1 MPALVQALHRELDM
15 RIPYLDN
22 APVETI
28 YFGGGTP
35 SMLPPA
41 DVLSLL
47 NSIRHHLTVA
57 DDAEVTLEA
66 NPDDITAVTLRQW
79 AEAGI
84 NRLSIGIQSFHDREL
99 VLMNRSHT
107 ASQARKALDLSLEA
121 GFNNLTTDL
130 IYGLPES
137 TQESFGQNLDILMQY
152 PVNHISMYGLTI
164 EPKTAL
170 AHFVKT
176 GQVSVLAEELALE
189 QYNLL
194 TTQLEGAGFQQYEIS
209 NFARPSHEAVHN
221 SNYWRGVPYLGIGPS
236 AHSYNGRTRQ
246 WNVANNSHYVRDIL
260 AGKLPAE
267 EEFITPVM
275 RFNEMI
281 LTGLRTIWGV
291 PLPRIAAEIGHE
303 AASHL
308 QIASVPHVRSGHLV
322 WNGEVLL
329 LTPSGRL
336 LADGIAAD
344 LFLSE
349 E

>member
-1 MPALVQALHRELDM
+1 
-15 RIPYLDN
+15 
-22 APVETI
+22 
-28 YFGGGTP
+28 
-35 SMLPPA
+35 MLPPA
-41 DVLSLL
+41 DVHSLL
-47 NSIRHHLTVA
+47 ESIRHHFTVA

-66 NPDDITAVTLRQW
+66 NPDDINTAKLRQW

-84 NRLSIGIQSFHDREL
+84 NRLSIGIQSFHEREL

-107 ASQARKALDLSLEA
+107 ASQAQKAIDLSLEA
-121 GFNNLTTDL
+121 GFNNLTADL

-137 TQESFGQNLDILMQY
+137 TPESFGQNLALLLQY
-152 PVNHISMYGLTI
+152 PVNHISVYGLTI

-176 GQVSVLAEELALE
+176 GQVSVAAEEVALK

-194 TTQLEGAGFQQYEIS
+194 TTQLESEGFRQYEIS
-209 NFARPSHEAVHN
+209 NFARPGHEAVHN
-221 SNYWRGVPYLGIGPS
+221 SNYWRSVPYLGIGPS

-281 LTGLRTIWGV
+281 LTGLRTMWGV
-291 PLPRIAAEIGHE
+291 SMPRIAAEIGDE

-308 QIASVPHVRSGHLV
+308 KTASVSHVRSGHLV
-322 WNGEVLL
+322 WNDKVLL

-336 LADGIAAD
+336 LADGIASD
-344 LFLSE
+344 LFLTE